1 MKVLKNMEGI
11 TLISLVITIIVL
23 IILAAVSISLV
34 FDEDGIITRAK
45 EAAENMEI
53 AAKEE
58 QEMLNSLYGSLGSF
72 ESSQGGLQGG
82 TTVGGGTATA
92 SQVLEGV
99 TFSSNLGKELLGTM
113 KNNGAVTATIAPG
126 ETYTIPEGYHNGEGT
141 VTASGSNG
149 KQVVLLGDT
158 GNTYDLTQ
166 YDGYENFTVDN
177 FIIVT
182 PNTNTSSGSHTATK
196 TNISATAT
204 FTAPSVSYNET
215 TGSLSTTN
223 GGLKVFSDLGDWH
236 NIDHTTTLV
245 GKVYL
250 YY

>member
-1 MKVLKNMEGI
+1 MKEVKNMQGI
-11 TLISLVITIIVL
+11 TLVSLVITIIVL
-23 IILAAVSISLV
+23 IILAAVSINLTIGS
-34 FDEDGIITRAK
+34 DGIITRAK

-141 VTASGSNG
+141 VTASQSSVTNS
-149 KQVVLLGDT
+149 
-158 GNTYDLTQ
+158 
-166 YDGYENFTVDN
+166 YEYVGTV
-177 FIIVT
+177 T
-182 PNTNTSSGSHTATK
+182 ESGSVIDYGIGDYSSDDFVAY
-196 TNISATAT
+196 IE
-204 FTAPSVSYNET
+204 SYTRYVKGWAIQDNR
-215 TGSLSTTN
+215 
-223 GGLKVFSDLGDWH
+223 K
-236 NIDHTTTLV
+236 I
-245 GKVYL
+245 
-250 YY
+250 

>member
-1 MKVLKNMEGI
+1 MKELKNMKGI
-11 TLISLVITIIVL
+11 TLVSLVITIIVL
-23 IILAAVSISLV
+23 IILAAVSINLTIGT
-34 FDEDGIITRAK
+34 DGIITRAK

-92 SQVLEGV
+92 AQVLEGV

-141 VTASGSNG
+141 VTATKDTSTYNI
-149 KQVVLLGDT
+149 VELGTISTSINDYT
-158 GNTYDLTQ
+158 RTFSAANIS
-166 YDGYENFTVDN
+166 GYENMTEDN
-177 FIIVT
+177 FIVEIT
-182 PNTNTSSGSHTATK
+182 GFNFSGADT
-196 TNISATAT
+196 
-204 FTAPSVSYNET
+204 
-215 TGSLSTTN
+215 
-223 GGLKVFSDLGDWH
+223 
-236 NIDHTTTLV
+236 
-245 GKVYL
+245 
-250 YY
+250 